1 MPPVLL
7 ATRSRRF
14 AAACAVWGA
23 VLACDVG
30 TSDAPAP
37 VGARSPLPIVL
48 VSIDTLNP
56 DNLRVYD
63 ARAEALPHLDA
74 FARQATTFRRAY
86 STASW
91 TLPSHASMLTGLYPD
106 RHGATD
112 PRRRIAQDAR
122 TLAEVLQD
130 AGYETAGFTDEGYV
144 DAEFGFGRGFRIYNG
159 ASSGHGVGSGDL
171 PRQGRPHENHGAALF
186 DRAVAFLEARPADSR
201 PLFLFVQT
209 YSVHDYFKVRRET
222 DGVDSTNRQELAR
235 RFRACIG
242 GSLQCSREDWS
253 VLERLYQAEVAHL
266 DAAFGRLLG
275 ALEAAGMADAVVA
288 LVSDHGEGFS
298 PGRHRIHHGGRLHAD
313 VIRIPFLL
321 RGPGVAAEIV
331 DDPVSLVDVMPILLD
346 RAGVAAPQ
354 GLDGRA
360 LEAPAESRSVFA
372 MEHHFRW
379 ERGRRVAERES
390 RTEPLETAVIDESH
404 WLIAGEAGTELYDM
418 AADADQTLPAGLD
431 APAAADL
438 LQQVVRRVRPLT
450 EDAGALPNA
459 ELRAQLEALGYTE

>member
-1 MPPVLL
+1 MPPVRLPR
-7 ATRSRRF
+7 ARTHRF
-14 AAACAVWGA
+14 AAACALAGA
-23 VLACDVG
+23 VLACDG
-30 TSDAPAP
+30 SAPA
-37 VGARSPLPIVL
+37 GRPLPIVL

-56 DNLRVYD
+56 QNLRAYD
-63 ARAEALPHLDA
+63 ERAEALPHLDA
-74 FARQATTFRRAY
+74 FARQATTFRGAY

-159 ASSGHGVGSGDL
+159 ASSGRGVGSGDL

-186 DRAVAFLEARPADSR
+186 DRAVSFLEARPADSR

-209 YSVHDYFKVRRET
+209 YSVHDYFKVRRAVE
-222 DGVDSTNRQELAR
+222 GVDSTNREKLAT
-235 RFRACIG
+235 RFRGCIG
-242 GSLQCSREDWS
+242 GSLECSRDQWD
-253 VLERLYQAEVAHL
+253 VMERLYQAEVAHL
-266 DAAFGRLLG
+266 DVAFGRLLA
-275 ALEAAGMADAVVA
+275 ALDTAGMADAVVA
-288 LVSDHGEGFS
+288 VVSDHGEGFS
-298 PGRHRIHHGGRLHAD
+298 PGRRRIHHGGRLHAD

-321 RGPGVAAEIV
+321 RVPGASAEIV
-331 DDPVSLVDVMPILLD
+331 DEPVSLVDVMPILLD
-346 RAGVAAPQ
+346 RAGVDAPP
-354 GLDGRA
+354 GLDGNA
-360 LEAPAESRSVFA
+360 LVAHAPSRSVFA

-390 RTEPLETAVIDESH
+390 RAEPLETAVIDGNQ
-404 WLIAGEAGTELYDM
+404 WLIAGESGAELYDM
-418 AADADQTLPAGLD
+418 AADADQTAPAGLD
-431 APAAADL
+431 APAAAEL

-450 EDAGALPNA
+450 EEAGALPNA